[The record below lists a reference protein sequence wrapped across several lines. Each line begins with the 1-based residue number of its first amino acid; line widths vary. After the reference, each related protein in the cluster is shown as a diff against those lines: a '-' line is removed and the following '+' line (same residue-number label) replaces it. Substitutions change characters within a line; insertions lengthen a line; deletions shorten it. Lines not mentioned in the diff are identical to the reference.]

1 MHLNTTCPVP
11 AGAEN
16 YGVRGTAWKPIL
28 WSALA
33 CTLATIGI
41 TLSLITLHLRRYR
54 VPKEQRQI
62 IRLAFCVVI
71 YAIVAFFEVYSYEV
85 AQYIDPIGDLY
96 EAFGLWYVQE
106 DCSSRFLANKR
117 VVRSTCCSFN
127 MLPHPGLLTRQH
139 SQLSRRLRRVRRP
152 STGPGYLMSSCFN
165 TPSSRPSA

>member
-1 MHLNTTCPVP
+1 MPHDRQPQPLADQLVNQRLNHGGAVYVVAKGRSSRVLQLSALPTTQEMHLNTTCPVP

-71 YAIVAFFEVYSYEV
+71 YAVVAFFEVYSYEV

-96 EAFGLWYVQE
+96 EAFGLWYVQ
-106 DCSSRFLANKR
+106 
-117 VVRSTCCSFN
+117 
-127 MLPHPGLLTRQH
+127 
-139 SQLSRRLRRVRRP
+139 
-152 STGPGYLMSSCFN
+152 
-165 TPSSRPSA
+165 